1 MLDSLRVFAK
11 SWPGKIMG
19 ACLLVGLAGFGINN
33 VITDLGSNT
42 VARVGSEEINSREF
56 LRAYQNQ
63 LNQVAQQLGSM
74 PTAQDAVSLG
84 IPSTVLQNLAQDAA
98 LDQLASSFGL
108 GVSQQKL
115 SEMLRED
122 SSFQNALGAFDADS
136 FRQVLQMSG
145 LTEAEYFEDQSDAAR
160 RQQLILSLF
169 GDTKLPETAA
179 SLINRYVADQRT
191 IEYFTL
197 GETNIETP
205 AAPTEEELAAYLAEH
220 QAEFRTVE
228 TRNVQMLRLSVADLA
243 ASRAGAITED
253 AISAEYERTKA
264 TLTKPERRTIQQV
277 VLNDEQVAAFEAGL
291 AAGTPFETLVADAGL
306 TATDLGT
313 LAQSEINDAGL
324 ATAAF
329 GLAQGAFVVIDGVAG
344 KRAVHV
350 SAIEAGGVPALD
362 EVRDQVAENLAQAEA
377 RNDIADV
384 QDEIEELRAAFTPLT
399 EIAERYG
406 LDLYEADVTASGAEL
421 TVLPDL
427 ATEDAPRVTQAIFKA
442 EQGALT
448 AAVPLAGN
456 GNLWFDVTAIEPA
469 RDQTLDEVHEQ
480 LIATMTNERVNNA
493 IMAAQA
499 EAVKRLDN
507 GEALADVAASYNVF
521 PQLSAPF
528 TRFGSE
534 DGTIDGAVASAAFA
548 GDASHHGS
556 AVSQSGEFIVFE
568 VTDLTEPAAPLEASA
583 STTLENEARIG
594 IYGDFVTAIR
604 DDARMVINQQTL
616 QQVLALNTGL

>member
-11 SWPGKIMG
+11 SWPGKVMG

-42 VARVGSEEINSREF
+42 VARVGNEDINSREF

-63 LNQVAQQLGSM
+63 LNEVAQQFGSM
-74 PTAQDAVSLG
+74 PTPQEAMSLG

-98 LDQLASSFGL
+98 LDQMATSFGL
-108 GVSQQKL
+108 GVSQAKL

-122 SSFQNALGAFDADS
+122 PSFQNALGAFNADS

-179 SLINRYVADQRT
+179 GLINRYVADQRT

-205 AAPTEEELAAYLAEH
+205 PAPTEEELAAYLTEH

-228 TRNVQMLRLSVADLA
+228 TRKVQMLRLSAADLA
-243 ASRAGAITED
+243 KTKVGEITDD
-253 AISAEYERTKA
+253 AIAAEYERTKA
-264 TLTKPERRTIQQV
+264 TLSKPERRTIQQV

-291 AAGTPFETLVADAGL
+291 AAGTPFETLVTEAGL
-306 TATDLGT
+306 TATELGT
-313 LAQSEINDAGL
+313 LAQADITDANL

-329 GLAQGAFVVIDGVAG
+329 GLAQGGFVVIDGVAG

-350 SAIEAGGVPALD
+350 SAIEAGGVPALED
-362 EVRDQVAENLAQAEA
+362 VRDQVAQNLALAAA
-377 RNDIADV
+377 RNELADI
-384 QDEIEELRAAFTPLT
+384 QDQIEELRAAFRPLT
-399 EIAERYG
+399 EIAERYK
-406 LDLYEADVTASGAEL
+406 LDLYEADVTAGGAEL
-421 TVLPDL
+421 TVIPDL
-427 ATEDAPRVTQAIFKA
+427 AAEDGPRITQAIFKA

-448 AAVPLAGN
+448 AAIPLAGN
-456 GNLWFDVTAIEPA
+456 GNLWFDLNAIEPA
-469 RDQTLDEVHEQ
+469 RDQTLDEVREQ
-480 LIATMTNERVNNA
+480 LTATMTTERVNNA
-493 IMAAQA
+493 IIAAQA
-499 EAVKRLDN
+499 EAVKRLEA
-507 GEALADVAASYNVF
+507 GEAITDVAASYNVF
-521 PQLSAPF
+521 TQLSTPF

-534 DGTIDGAVASAAFA
+534 DGTIDGTVASAAFA
-548 GDASHHGS
+548 GDASHLGS
-556 AVSQSGEFIVFE
+556 AVSQSGEFVVFQ
-568 VTDLTEPAAPLEASA
+568 VTDLTEASAPLEASA
-583 STTLENEARIG
+583 TATLENEARIG
-594 IYGDFVTAIR
+594 LYGDFVTAVR
-604 DDARMVINQQTL
+604 DDARMTINQQTL

>member
-42 VARVGSEEINSREF
+42 VARVGDEEINSREF
-56 LRAYQNQ
+56 LRAYQSQ
-63 LNQVAQQLGSM
+63 LNEVAQQFGSM
-74 PTAQDAVSLG
+74 PTAEEAVSLG
-84 IPSTVLQNLAQDAA
+84 IPSGVLQNLAQDAA
-98 LDQLASSFGL
+98 LDQLASGFGL

-122 SSFQNALGAFDADS
+122 PSFQNSMGAFNPDS
-136 FRQVLQMSG
+136 FRQVMQMSG
-145 LTEAEYFEDQSDAAR
+145 MTEAEYFENQGDAAR

-169 GDTKLPETAA
+169 GDTKLPDTAA
-179 SLINRYVADQRT
+179 DLINRYVADQRT

-205 AAPTEEELAAYLAEH
+205 AAPTESELAAYLTEH

-228 TRNVQMLRLSVADLA
+228 TRNVQLLRLSAADLA
-243 ASRAGAITED
+243 ATKVGEITDEAI
-253 AISAEYERTKA
+253 AAEYERTKE
-264 TLTKPERRTIQQV
+264 TLAKAERRTIQQV
-277 VLNDEQVAAFEAGL
+277 VLNPEQVAAFEAGL
-291 AAGTPFETLVADAGL
+291 AAGTQFETLLADAGL
-306 TATDLGT
+306 TAMDLGT
-313 LAQSEINDAGL
+313 LARTDISDSGL

-329 GLAQGAFVVIDGVAG
+329 GLAEGAFAIIDGVAG

-350 SAIEAGGVPALD
+350 SAIEAGGAPELAD
-362 EVRDQVAENLAQAEA
+362 VRDQVANNLALAQA
-377 RNDIADV
+377 RNDLAQV
-384 QDEIEELRAAFTPLT
+384 QDDIEELRAAFVPLT
-399 EIAERYG
+399 EIASRTG

-421 TVLPDL
+421 TVIPDL

-456 GNLWFDVTAIEPA
+456 ANLWFDVTAIEPA
-469 RDQTLDEVHEQ
+469 RDQTLDEVRDQVAE
-480 LIATMTNERVNNA
+480 AMTAERVNNA
-493 IMAAQA
+493 ILAAQA
-499 EAVKRLDN
+499 DAVSRLDN
-507 GEALADVAASYNVF
+507 GEALADVAASFNVF
-521 PQLSAPF
+521 PQISAPF

-534 DGTIDGAVASAAFA
+534 DGTIDAAVASAAFA
-548 GDASHHGS
+548 GGADHHGS
-556 AVSQSGEFIVFE
+556 TVSQSGEFVVFQ
-568 VTDLTEPAAPLEASA
+568 VTDLTEAVEPLEASA
-583 STTLENEARIG
+583 TATLENEVRIG
-594 IYGDFVTAIR
+594 LYGDFVTAVR

>member
-42 VARVGSEEINSREF
+42 VARVGDEEINSREF
-56 LRAYQNQ
+56 LRAYQSQ

-84 IPSTVLQNLAQDAA
+84 IPSMVLQNLAQDAA
-98 LDQLASSFGL
+98 LDQLANGFGL
-108 GVSQQKL
+108 GVSQTKL

-122 SSFQNALGAFDADS
+122 PSFQNALGAFSPDS

-169 GDTKLPETAA
+169 GDTKLPEAAA

-205 AAPTEEELAAYLAEH
+205 AAPTEAELAAYLTEH

-228 TRNVQMLRLSVADLA
+228 TRKVQMLRLSVADLA
-243 ASRAGAITED
+243 ASRVAAISED
-253 AISAEYERTKA
+253 AIAAEYERTKA
-264 TLTKPERRTIQQV
+264 TLTKAERRTIQQV
-277 VLNDEQVAAFEAGL
+277 VLNAEQVTAFEAGL
-291 AAGTPFETLVADAGL
+291 AAGTPFETLLTNAGL

-313 LAQSEINDAGL
+313 LAQADVTDAGL
-324 ATAAF
+324 AAAAF
-329 GLAQGAFVVIDGVAG
+329 GLAEGAFVVIDGVAG

-350 SAIEAGGVPALD
+350 SAIEAGGVPDLAD
-362 EVRDQVAENLAQAEA
+362 VRDQIANTLAQAEA

-384 QDEIEELRAAFTPLT
+384 QDEIEELRAAFKPLT
-399 EIAERYG
+399 EIAGRYG

-421 TVLPDL
+421 TVIPDL
-427 ATEDAPRVTQAIFKA
+427 ATEDGPRVTQAIFKA

-448 AAVPLAGN
+448 AAIPLAGN
-456 GNLWFDVTAIEPA
+456 GNLWFDLTAIEPA
-469 RDQTLDEVHEQ
+469 RDQTLDEVREQ
-480 LIATMTNERVNNA
+480 LAATMTNERVNNA
-493 IMAAQA
+493 ILAAQA
-499 EAVKRLDN
+499 DAVKRLDN
-507 GEALADVAASYNVF
+507 GEALADVAAAYNVF

-556 AVSQSGEFIVFE
+556 AVSQSGEFIVFQ

-583 STTLENEARIG
+583 SATLENEARVG
-594 IYGDFVTAIR
+594 IYGDFVTAVR
-604 DDARMVINQQTL
+604 DDARMVINRQTL
-616 QQVLALNTGL
+616 DQVLATNTGL

>member
-253 AISAEYERTKA
+253 AIAAEYERTKA

-427 ATEDAPRVTQAIFKA
+427 ATEDGPRVTQAIFKA

-469 RDQTLDEVHEQ
+469 RDQTLDEVREQ

>member
-42 VARVGSEEINSREF
+42 VARVGDEEINSREF

-63 LNQVAQQLGSM
+63 LNQVAQQLGSV
-74 PTAQDAVSLG
+74 PTAQDAVALG
-84 IPSTVLQNLAQDAA
+84 VPSMVLQNLAQDAA
-98 LDQLASSFGL
+98 LDQLATGFGL
-108 GVSQQKL
+108 GVSQAKL

-122 SSFQNALGAFDADS
+122 PSFQNALGAFNPES

-169 GDTKLPETAA
+169 GDTKLPDTAA
-179 SLINRYVADQRT
+179 NLINRYVADQRT

-205 AAPTEEELAAYLAEH
+205 AAPTEAELAAYLAEH

-243 ASRAGAITED
+243 ATKVAAITDD
-253 AISAEYERTKA
+253 AIAAEYERSKA
-264 TLTKPERRTIQQV
+264 TLSKAERRTIQQV

-291 AAGTPFETLVADAGL
+291 AAGTPFATLVADAGL
-306 TATDLGT
+306 TPTDLGT
-313 LAQSEINDAGL
+313 LAQADINDAGL

-329 GLAQGAFVVIDGVAG
+329 GLAEGAFVVIDGVAG

-350 SAIEAGGVPALD
+350 STIEAGGVPDLAD
-362 EVRDQVAENLAQAEA
+362 VRDQVAENLALAEA
-377 RNDIADV
+377 RTELADV
-384 QDEIEELRAAFTPLT
+384 QDQIEELRAAFRPLT
-399 EIAERYG
+399 EIAQRYG
-406 LDLYEADVTASGAEL
+406 LDLYEADVTAGGAEL
-421 TVLPDL
+421 TVIPDL
-427 ATEDAPRVTQAIFKA
+427 AAEDAPRVTQAIFKA
-442 EQGALT
+442 EQGGLT
-448 AAVPLAGN
+448 AAIPLAGN
-456 GNLWFDVTAIEPA
+456 GNLWFDLNAIEPA
-469 RDQTLDEVHEQ
+469 RDQTLDEVRDQVAE
-480 LIATMTNERVNNA
+480 TMTAERVNNA
-493 IMAAQA
+493 IIAAQA
-499 EAVKRLDN
+499 EAVARLDA
-507 GEALADVAASYNVF
+507 GEALADVAAAYNVF

-528 TRFGSE
+528 TRFGSS

-556 AVSQSGEFIVFE
+556 AVSQGGEFIVFQ

-583 STTLENEARIG
+583 SATLENEARIG
-594 IYGDFVTAIR
+594 IYGDFVTAVR